1 MKKLNEYEINLY
13 GKIHNLEELKID
25 RENIE
30 EELLKRFLEKGENL
44 FKKLNGEYT
53 ISIKNLNRG
62 EEIIVRDKIGV
73 MPLYFT
79 IKDNKLY
86 HSNRIDELIK
96 MSKITPVLD
105 KSGIKMLFG
114 IGPAKESGKTL
125 IKDIYEVMPGHYY
138 LFKEG
143 KILTF
148 KYFDFL
154 DKFSLD
160 DKEKSKIKIKNILE
174 DSIKIRSKEECSVML
189 SGGLDSSLVTTLLNK
204 KNLKSF
210 SVNYENNDKDF
221 KANKYQ
227 GTKDSDYIKI
237 MVDKLNL
244 KHTNIVISKDLLVN
258 NLEKALLAR
267 EFPGMGD
274 IDSSLLVFLEKIKEK
289 GVNNIFTGECAD
301 EIFLG
306 YPWLYKDVNSDLV
319 PFINNI
325 NLREKLIKPGLLEEN
340 ELKNYVE
347 KVYGDIVKDLDITDV
362 FKKYN
367 YLTIK
372 LFMPVLAERIKK
384 LSEYVGINV
393 EIPFADYRIFEYI
406 FNLPFEYK
414 ITENYNEKSLLKEIY
429 KDKLPYEIIKRKK
442 SPYPKTYDKEYAK
455 KIEEIVLKII
465 SDNDSRIHEIIDTKY
480 LKEIILNSDKES
492 VDKNFFGQLMTYPQ
506 VLAYIIQI
514 EIWLNKYKIKVQL

>member
-30 EELLKRFLEKGENL
+30 EELLKKFLEKGENL

-138 LFKEG
+138 LFKDG

-325 NLREKLIKPGLLEEN
+325 NLREKLIKPGLL
-340 ELKNYVE
+340 
-347 KVYGDIVKDLDITDV
+347 
-362 FKKYN
+362 
-367 YLTIK
+367 
-372 LFMPVLAERIKK
+372 
-384 LSEYVGINV
+384 
-393 EIPFADYRIFEYI
+393 IF
-406 FNLPFEYK
+406 
-414 ITENYNEKSLLKEIY
+414 LL
-429 KDKLPYEIIKRKK
+429 
-442 SPYPKTYDKEYAK
+442 
-455 KIEEIVLKII
+455 
-465 SDNDSRIHEIIDTKY
+465 N
-480 LKEIILNSDKES
+480 
-492 VDKNFFGQLMTYPQ
+492 
-506 VLAYIIQI
+506 
-514 EIWLNKYKIKVQL
+514 